1 MPPSTSRLLG
11 PIQRRLA
18 HLVARAVVTL
28 VNDATRMQA
37 LQLGILADEPLDN
50 VEHWQ
55 PYGYTY
61 KPHAGAE
68 ALVVAVGGHRAH
80 SVVIACADRR
90 YRLAGLEDGEVALY
104 DDLGNTVQLLRDKV
118 QVTAVQT
125 LELKAPHVT
134 INGNV
139 AITGTVTNN
148 GRNIGSTHTHPG
160 DSGGSTGAPQ

>member
-1 MPPSTSRLLG
+1 MPRSTSRLRG
-11 PIQRRLA
+11 PIQRHLA

-125 LELKAPHVT
+125 LELNAPHVT